1 MTDDSKLHAATN
13 RAMRAKALL
22 GDELLIEAFN
32 VIEADLV
39 ERWKASNPRDT
50 DGRERVWNAL
60 QAVGKV
66 KEFLHYAVANGAI
79 ATRELLD
86 KADK

>member
-1 MTDDSKLHAATN
+1 MTDENKLHAART

-22 GDELLIEAFN
+22 DNELLNEAFAS
-32 VIEADLV
+32 IEADLIAG
-39 ERWKASNPRDT
+39 WKLSQSRDT

-66 KEFLHYAVANGAI
+66 KDFLHAAVADGTV

-86 KADK
+86 KGE

>member
-1 MTDDSKLHAATN
+1 MTDDSKLHAATT

-22 GDELLIEAFN
+22 GDELLIEAFDT
-32 VIEADLV
+32 IEADLI
-39 ERWKASNPRDT
+39 EGWKASNPRDT

-66 KEFLHYAVANGAI
+66 KDFLQNAIANGTI

>member
-22 GDELLIEAFN
+22 GDELLIEAFDA
-32 VIEADLV
+32 IEADLV
-39 ERWKASNPRDT
+39 MGWKDSDPRDT

-60 QAVGKV
+60 QALGKV
-66 KEFLHYAVANGAI
+66 KDFLQNAVANGAI

-86 KADK
+86 KANS